1 MNPYLI
7 VLIGTIVV
15 LVCIIKFKLHSV
27 ISLLLAALVTGIL
40 TSSNSIYEYAIHK
53 GLSIK
58 DATALSSSSIGTR
71 LGEAFGNTSGKIGI
85 LIALGSIIGTCLM
98 KSGGA
103 ERIVRGFLKL
113 FGKDKASFALM
124 SGGFLLSIPVFF
136 QTVFYLML
144 PLIKGLGIHNPK
156 KYSLYLMT
164 VIAGGVMA
172 HSLVPPSAGP
182 LFVAQALGV
191 STGTMIV
198 GGFAIGIFTSLCGY
212 VYALWANKKWELPM
226 RDTADVSVDELKSL
240 SEKDTNELPSLWIS
254 ILPILLPLFLITANT
269 FTKSLDKTSQ
279 AILSVLGDPNIALAI
294 SAAIA
299 ILLLWTRVKEKKQFK
314 TKK

>member
-1 MNPYLI
+1 M
-7 VLIGTIVV
+7 
-15 LVCIIKFKLHSV
+15 
-27 ISLLLAALVTGIL
+27 AALVTGIL

-53 GLSIK
+53 GLSSK
-58 DATALSSSSIGTR
+58 ESSALSTTSIGTR
-71 LGEAFGNTSGKIGI
+71 LSDAFGNTSGKIGI

-113 FGKDKASFALM
+113 FGKDKASLALM

-172 HSLVPPSAGP
+172 HSLVPPAAGP
-182 LFVAQALGV
+182 LFVAQALGI
-191 STGTMIV
+191 ST
-198 GGFAIGIFTSLCGY
+198 
-212 VYALWANKKWELPM
+212 
-226 RDTADVSVDELKSL
+226 L
-240 SEKDTNELPSLWIS
+240 SQLIP
-254 ILPILLPLFLITANT
+254 LPLLTA
-269 FTKSLDKTSQ
+269 
-279 AILSVLGDPNIALAI
+279 
-294 SAAIA
+294 
-299 ILLLWTRVKEKKQFK
+299 
-314 TKK
+314 